1 VGKILS
7 QSGDSLAD
15 IYDVAGSIAGIDHL
29 ETHEL
34 PIVHEMGHT
43 VFAERMGGR
52 HTRIVS
58 GALSQSDT
66 FDVTST
72 DMTNG
77 INRVLGVAVFG
88 DADPNAR
95 IENAVV
101 SIRDPVT
108 EREFP
113 IWIWD
118 QANNVSSTIRIIDNG
133 GAVGQQEALIGSAL
147 QLPSFV
153 FGPDQPQSM
162 PQFVFRGVAQA
173 FGAGN
178 ITLKALIYRT
188 FASVASGLSSRG
200 VPVPGW

>member
-43 VFAERMGGR
+43 VFSERQGGR
-52 HTRIVS
+52 HTRLVS
-58 GALSQSDT
+58 GALSEDDT
-66 FDVTST
+66 FDITST

-77 INRVLGVAVFG
+77 INRILGVMVFG
-88 DADPNAR
+88 DAAAR
-95 IENAVV
+95 IDHAMVA
-101 SIRDPVT
+101 IRDPVT
-108 EREFP
+108 GREFP
-113 IWIWD
+113 IWIWAT
-118 QANNVSSTIRIIDNG
+118 ANNVESAIRIIDND
-133 GAVGQQEALIGSAL
+133 GAIAEQFALIGGAL
-147 QLPSFV
+147 QVPSFS

-162 PQFVFRGVAQA
+162 PEFVFRGLAA
-173 FGAGN
+173 GFGVGN
-178 ITLKALIYRT
+178 VTLKALIYRT